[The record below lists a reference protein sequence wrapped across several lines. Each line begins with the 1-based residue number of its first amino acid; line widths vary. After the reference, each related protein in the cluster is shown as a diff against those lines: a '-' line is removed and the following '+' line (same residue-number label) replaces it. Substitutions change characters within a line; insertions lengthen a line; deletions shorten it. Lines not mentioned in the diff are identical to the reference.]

1 MRAFEILRIHLKKLY
16 EMSEDNE
23 KPSLQ
28 YVALLDLSQLSLQS
42 LVSSSLSR
50 FYFFIYFKSIIQN
63 IDLFT
68 WTLREVI
75 PRFPGMIAAGEFSN
89 WSSQSRVN
97 NCFDQYLCLIIHGL
111 MRASGACS
119 SSFVSFTQLK
129 ILLISSLR
137 RLLPEVALSRIFF
150 PSKQELVKYFGP
162 SNLPQ
167 GTPFDFLEDKCTM
180 LMIINNRLWWNS
192 TLVIVSRRSH
202 PAWTT
207 STSRRIRNC
216 GVRTWAH
223 ITAESLLHVN
233 ILVITDVT
241 FKPVLWIP
249 CFIVLKTWPSVFS
262 SWSTSE
268 ARPGSHPRHAILDAM
283 AEAHCCSAVCNS
295 DALRSQTRLS
305 ERKFTI
311 SCFHIA
317 LASVQQAFDLKLT
330 LPVMPMFL
338 MYPRCPALSGTTIT
352 F

>member
-1 MRAFEILRIHLKKLY
+1 LTNLWPVEPLLAIPNLHCLPDNIRDPFGRPVLVLEVVTVDESTEEQKLLIMRAFEILRIHLKKLY

-42 LVSSSLSR
+42 LVSFSILSR
-50 FYFFIYFKSIIQN
+50 FYFFIYFEPIIQN

-89 WSSQSRVN
+89 WSCQSRDID

-119 SSFVSFTQLK
+119 SSFVSFTQLT

-167 GTPFDFLEDKCTM
+167 GTPFDFLEDKRTM
-180 LMIINNRLWWNS
+180 LMIINNRLRWNS

-202 PAWTT
+202 PA
-207 STSRRIRNC
+207 
-216 GVRTWAH
+216 
-223 ITAESLLHVN
+223 
-233 ILVITDVT
+233 
-241 FKPVLWIP
+241 
-249 CFIVLKTWPSVFS
+249 
-262 SWSTSE
+262 
-268 ARPGSHPRHAILDAM
+268 
-283 AEAHCCSAVCNS
+283 
-295 DALRSQTRLS
+295 
-305 ERKFTI
+305 
-311 SCFHIA
+311 
-317 LASVQQAFDLKLT
+317 
-330 LPVMPMFL
+330 
-338 MYPRCPALSGTTIT
+338 
-352 F
+352 